1 MAQSRYCRTTVI
13 ATTVDGRSNSRSTGT
28 VIQMADAD
36 DGYYRGIHST
46 PRWLRRLA
54 GLLPETDAEDN
65 KADTE

>member
-1 MAQSRYCRTTVI
+1 
-13 ATTVDGRSNSRSTGT
+13 
-28 VIQMADAD
+28 MADAD